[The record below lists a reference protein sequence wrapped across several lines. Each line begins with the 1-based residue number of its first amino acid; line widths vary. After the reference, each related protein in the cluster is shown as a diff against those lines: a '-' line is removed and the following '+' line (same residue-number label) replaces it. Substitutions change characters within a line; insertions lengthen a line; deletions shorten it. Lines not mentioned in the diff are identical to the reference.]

1 MGKRIISQRRG
12 RGTRRFIAL
21 PYSAGNTRNK
31 RLDKQEVSFG
41 KIIDLV
47 HSPAHS
53 APLMKIKYEDGEEV
67 LLQASEKTAIGDIIA
82 TGKNAPAQ
90 NGNTLLLSNIPE
102 GTSIYNIELMP
113 GDGGKMVKSS
123 GTFAKVLARMGNKV
137 LVKLPSKKDKLFNA
151 ACRATLGVIAGG
163 GRLEKPMMKAGRN
176 WHARR
181 ARGKLYPVTS
191 AVAMNA
197 MEHPFGCG
205 RGRHMGKP
213 SIAPRNAPPGR
224 KVGLVRA
231 RRTGRKVR

>member
-1 MGKRIISQRRG
+1 
-12 RGTRRFIAL
+12 
-21 PYSAGNTRNK
+21 
-31 RLDKQEVSFG
+31 
-41 KIIDLV
+41 
-47 HSPAHS
+47 
-53 APLMKIKYEDGEEV
+53 
-67 LLQASEKTAIGDIIA
+67 
-82 TGKNAPAQ
+82 
-90 NGNTLLLSNIPE
+90 
-102 GTSIYNIELMP
+102 MP
-113 GDGGKMVKSS
+113 GDGGKFVKSS

-137 LVKLPSKKDKLFNA
+137 LIKLPSKKDKLFNA
-151 ACRATLGVIAGG
+151 SCRATIGVIAGG

-176 WHARR
+176 WHAKR

-231 RRTGRKVR
+231 RRTGRVR

>member
-12 RGTRRFIAL
+12 RGTRRFVAL
-21 PYSAGNTRNK
+21 PYSAGNTRHKKINSE
-31 RLDKQEVSFG
+31 LQFG
-41 KIIDLV
+41 TVMALL

-53 APLMKIKYEDGEEV
+53 APLMKIQYEDGEEV
-67 LLQASEKTAIGDIIA
+67 LLCATEGIAVGDIIA
-82 TGKNAPAQ
+82 TGNTAEAKE
-90 NGNTLLLSNIPE
+90 GNSLALKDIPE
-102 GTSIYNIELMP
+102 GTTIYNIEQSP
-113 GDGGKMVKSS
+113 GDGGRFVKAS
-123 GTFAKVLARMGNKV
+123 GTAARLLSKFGNTV

-151 ACRATLGVIAGG
+151 NCRATIGTVAGG

-176 WHARR
+176 WHAKR

-213 SIAPRNAPPGR
+213 SIAPRDAPPGR
-224 KVGLVRA
+224 KVGQVRA
-231 RRTGRKVR
+231 RRTGKKR

>member
-31 RLDKQEVSFG
+31 RLSTTEVSFG
-41 KIIDLV
+41 TVIQLV

-53 APLMKIKYEDGEEV
+53 SPLTKIKYEDGEEV
-67 LLQASEKTAIGDIIA
+67 LLPARERTAIADVIA
-82 TGKNAPAQ
+82 TGKTAQ
-90 NGNTLLLSNIPE
+90 AQEGNTLPLSNIPE
-102 GTSIYNIELMP
+102 GTTIFNIEQTP
-113 GDGGKMVKSS
+113 GDGGKFVKAS
-123 GTFAKVLARMGNKV
+123 GTFAKVLARMGNNIMIQ
-137 LVKLPSKKDKLFNA
+137 LPSKKNKLFNA
-151 ACRATLGVIAGG
+151 SCRATIGIIAGG

-176 WHARR
+176 WHAKR

-197 MEHPFGCG
+197 NEHPFGCG

-224 KVGLVRA
+224 KVGQVRA
-231 RRTGRKVR
+231 RRTGKIR

>member
-21 PYSAGNTRNK
+21 PYSAGNPRHKALGQSEVLFGTV
-31 RLDKQEVSFG
+31 LD
-41 KIIDLV
+41 II

-53 APLMKIKYEDGEEV
+53 CPLMKVRYEDGEQV
-67 LLQASEKTAIGDIIA
+67 LLQASEKTAVGDVIA
-82 TGKNAPAQ
+82 TGRAAPIQ
-90 NGNTLLLSNIPE
+90 EGNTLPLASIPD
-102 GTSIYNIELMP
+102 GTSIFNIEQSP
-113 GDGGKMVKSS
+113 GDGGKFVKAS
-123 GTFAKVLARMGNKV
+123 GTFAKILVKV
-137 LVKLPSKKDKLFNA
+137 GDTVTVKLPSKKDKIFSA
-151 ACRATLGVIAGG
+151 QCRATIGIIAGG

-176 WHARR
+176 WHAKR

-197 MEHPFGCG
+197 NEHPFGCG

-224 KVGLVRA
+224 KVGQVRA
-231 RRTGRKVR
+231 RRTGRIR